1 VSTPVPAVEI
11 VTRLLEGTGT
21 PPQIRGLKNVAGVQT
36 FATGANGLAPTLD
49 HIADAIALLE
59 GVNVPLERMRIV
71 AHPRNVATFRKAKAS
86 TGGTY
91 LWDADP
97 SVASPTT
104 VFGVPIVASAQL
116 STNET
121 QGSSSLTNS
130 IYVYDTESVVYV
142 QRSPIEIELDRS
154 RLFNSDQSEFRA
166 KSRGDLIA
174 PTPTGIVRITGALA

>member
-1 VSTPVPAVEI
+1 MTMLALKLDQQ
-11 VTRLLEGTGT
+11 LLEGTGSA
-21 PPQIRGLKNVAGVQT
+21 PEARGLKNIASIQT
-36 FATGANGLAPTLD
+36 FAAGVNGATPTLD
-49 HIADAIALLE
+49 MIADAIALLE
-59 GVNVPLERMRIV
+59 AVNVPMSRMRIV
-71 AHPRNVATFRKAKAS
+71 AAPRNVAAFRKAKAS

-91 LWDADP
+91 LWDSDP
-97 SVASPTT
+97 STASPTT

-116 STNET
+116 TLTET

-130 IYVYDTESVVYV
+130 IYVYDTESLVYV

-166 KSRGDLIA
+166 KSRGDLIS